1 MALRTPMKAVFDHMV
16 RLKPLWW
23 LVSVCATGWIG
34 FGLGHSWLG
43 NPAPAAVESI
53 PERHLGRISFTNPL
67 IDVAGTNET
76 NDRYAA
82 LKVPLEAEIAAQI
95 AKQSVSTVAV
105 YFQDLETGKWF
116 GINERAQF
124 APASL
129 MKVPLM
135 VVYYKLAEYKPTLLE
150 ETIVYNGE
158 HAAEANLPPAQRLAL
173 GKTYTIDELIY
184 HMIVHSDNVSRGILS
199 DYLETRVTPET
210 HNRLAEESMTLIP
223 ANYEQGDEYEIT
235 PIDYA
240 SVFRILYNATYLS
253 EAMSERALALLAE
266 SSYDSGIVNGVPEG
280 TVTANKFGIDD
291 TEQAQQ
297 RL

>member
-1 MALRTPMKAVFDHMV
+1 
-16 RLKPLWW
+16 
-23 LVSVCATGWIG
+23 
-34 FGLGHSWLG
+34 
-43 NPAPAAVESI
+43 
-53 PERHLGRISFTNPL
+53 
-67 IDVAGTNET
+67 
-76 NDRYAA
+76 
-82 LKVPLEAEIAAQI
+82 
-95 AKQSVSTVAV
+95 
-105 YFQDLETGKWF
+105 
-116 GINERAQF
+116 
-124 APASL
+124 
-129 MKVPLM
+129 
-135 VVYYKLAEYKPTLLE
+135 
-150 ETIVYNGE
+150 
-158 HAAEANLPPAQRLAL
+158 
-173 GKTYTIDELIY
+173 
-184 HMIVHSDNVSRGILS
+184 DNVSRGILS

-297 RL
+297 RLQLHDCGVVYDEPNPYIISCV